1 MLVTVRPMDA
11 AEAEAFLAR
20 SRAVFVEELAQSA
33 SLDHEQADQR
43 ARQIQEEFLPQG
55 TATAAHAFLVIEDDG
70 RPVGSLWL
78 GPQDR
83 RPDTGFIY
91 DIVVDEAER
100 NRGIGHAA
108 LAAAEDWARG
118 VGYRALALNVLGSNP
133 DAQRLY
139 ASVGYQVVATDMLKP
154 LV

>member
-1 MLVTVRPMDA
+1 MSVTLRAMDA

-20 SRAVFVEELAQSA
+20 SRAVFVDELAQSA
-33 SLDHEQADQR
+33 SLDPEQAEAR
-43 ARQIQEEFLPQG
+43 ARELQAEFLPQG
-55 TATAAHAFLVIEDDG
+55 TSTAGHAFLAILDDG

-83 RPDTGFIY
+83 RPETGFIY
-91 DIVVDEAER
+91 DIIVDEAER
-100 NRGIGHAA
+100 NRGVGRAA

-118 VGYRALALNVLGSNP
+118 AGYRALALNVLGSNP

-154 LV
+154 LD

>member
-1 MLVTVRPMDA
+1 MSITLRPMDA
-11 AEAEAFLAR
+11 AESEAFLAR
-20 SRAVFVEELAQSA
+20 SRAVFVGELAQSA
-33 SLDHEQADQR
+33 SLDPEQADAR
-43 ARQIQEEFLPQG
+43 ARQLQAEFLPQG
-55 TATAAHAFLVIEDDG
+55 TATAGHAFLVILDDG

-83 RPDTGFIY
+83 RPETGFIY

-100 NRGIGHAA
+100 NRGIGRAA
-108 LAAAEDWARG
+108 LAAAEDWARS

-154 LV
+154 LE